1 VVAAPTQRQV
11 DASADHHCYQDKSV
25 LRLIDGRKRPIF
37 HPIGATGEPTTR
49 KNHPKTILLD
59 GDVRAPSS

>member
-1 VVAAPTQRQV
+1 M
-11 DASADHHCYQDKSV
+11 
-25 LRLIDGRKRPIF
+25 IDGRKRPIF